1 MDLYLV
7 QHAKSKT
14 KEEDPE
20 RSLSD
25 EGYDEVEKMAAF
37 ATNISCIEVRK
48 IIHSGKLR
56 AKQTAEILADKLRPI
71 EGCEGADGLDPMAEP
86 SIWAEKLERIDR
98 NIMLVGH
105 LPHLGNLA
113 GVLLYADMANN
124 PINFHNSGIIK
135 LIRNSESQWLIDWII
150 APSFFGSYAI
160 PRS

>member
-1 MDLYLV
+1 MKMG
-7 QHAKSKT
+7 KSFFLLWIIIIIT
-14 KEEDPE
+14 IGCRDENEVKEDIT
-20 RSLSD
+20 
-25 EGYDEVEKMAAF
+25 GQK
-37 ATNISCIEVRK
+37 
-48 IIHSGKLR
+48 
-56 AKQTAEILADKLRPI
+56 ILADKLRPI